1 MKANLQN
8 TLLTGNNFIVINLR
22 ELTYLT
28 INKSIKHKK

>member
-8 TLLTGNNFIVINLR
+8 TLLTDDFIVINSR